1 MITLTS
7 QAGRGLARG
16 LVVCAV
22 LAAAIMSIGLSR
34 SLHAN
39 GPAAIAPVAVE
50 PDPRR
55 HALATYLAG
64 KYDVPARVTGRVVTE
79 AHAVGAE
86 AGVDPLLILAV
97 VAVESNFKPD
107 ARSGYGAQGLM
118 QIVPRFHR
126 ERLAEHG
133 GEHMVSDPRVN
144 LTVGTQILQE
154 YVRKTGSVPRGLQ
167 RYAGWEAD
175 VDRRYARKVLA
186 EKQRLQRVVE
196 QSV

>member
-7 QAGRGLARG
+7 RCGVA
-16 LVVCAV
+16 VCAV
-22 LAAAIMSIGLSR
+22 LAAAIISLGLSR
-34 SLHAN
+34 SLNAD
-39 GPAAIAPVAVE
+39 GPAAIDPVAVE

-55 HALATYLAG
+55 QALATYLAD
-64 KYDVPARVTGRVVTE
+64 KYDLPARVTGRVVTD

-107 ARSGYGAQGLM
+107 ARSGYGAHGLM

-154 YVRKTGSVPRGLQ
+154 YVRKTGSVSRGLQ
-167 RYAGWEAD
+167 RYAGWEDDAE
-175 VDRRYARKVLA
+175 RRYARKVLA
-186 EKQRLQRVVE
+186 EKQRLQRVMD
-196 QSV
+196 QSA

>member
-7 QAGRGLARG
+7 RQAQRG
-16 LVVCAV
+16 VAV
-22 LAAAIMSIGLSR
+22 YAVFAAAILSLGLSR
-34 SLHAN
+34 ALTAD
-39 GPAAIAPVAVE
+39 GPAAIDPVAVE
-50 PDPRR
+50 PDTRR
-55 HALATYLAG
+55 QALATYLAD
-64 KYDVPARVTGRVVTE
+64 KYDVPPRMTGRVVTD

-97 VAVESNFKPD
+97 VAVESNFKPN

-167 RYAGWEAD
+167 RYAGWEDDAE
-175 VDRRYARKVLA
+175 RRYARKVLA
-186 EKQRLQRVVE
+186 EKQRLQRVME
-196 QSV
+196 QSA